1 VATFVKVPTQKN
13 ETRWKALIRR
23 KGYNDTS
30 KTFRSKRDAED
41 WARRTEDEMVR
52 GVYIQRAPAEQTLL
66 TTALNRYMKEISPL
80 KSEKTQRGEK
90 SKAAVLK
97 QYLGQR
103 SLATITADVV
113 ADFRDKRLNEG
124 KSKNTVRLELA
135 LLSHLFTIA
144 IKEWRLGLIYN
155 PVNNIRKPSVKDC
168 ERDRILTPE
177 EEKRLLK
184 VADEHSNPM
193 LGWIVRI
200 AFNTGMR
207 LGEVTSLTT
216 NNVNIKNRTV
226 TIPSMISKNGEA
238 RTVPLNK
245 EATRIFKLALKN
257 PLRPKDCDLLFF
269 GNPGRD
275 NQRRPYVFNKK
286 WGEILLK
293 ADIKNLTFHDFRHC
307 AITNLIKLDLT
318 DLEVASISGHKSMQ
332 MLKRYAHLRAENLVG
347 KLG

>member
-1 VATFVKVPTQKN
+1 MATFVKVPTQKN

-66 TTALNRYMKEISPL
+66 TTAIDRYIKEISSL

-90 SKAAVLK
+90 SKASILK

-103 SLATITADVV
+103 SLVTITADVV
-113 ADFRDKRLNEG
+113 ADFRDKRLSEG

-155 PVNNIRKPSVKDC
+155 PVNNIRKPSVKDS

-177 EEKRLLK
+177 EESRLLK
-184 VADEHSNPM
+184 ITDEYSNPM

-200 AFNTGMR
+200 ALNTGMR
-207 LGEVTSLTT
+207 LSEITSLDC
-216 NNVNIKNRTV
+216 NNVNLKNRTV
-226 TIPSMISKNGEA
+226 VICQTKNGET

-245 EATRIFKLALKN
+245 EVTRVFKLALKD
-257 PLRPKDCDLLFF
+257 PLRPQNCGLLFF
-269 GNPGRD
+269 GNPGKDEKRH
-275 NQRRPYVFNKK
+275 PYIFNKA
-286 WGEILLK
+286 WGVILQK
-293 ADIKNLTFHDFRHC
+293 AKIENFTFHDLRHC
-307 AITNLIKLDLT
+307 AVTNLIKLDLT
-318 DLEVASISGHKSMQ
+318 DQEVASISGHKSMQ
-332 MLKRYAHLRAENLVG
+332 MLKRYTHLRAENLVN